1 MNMLIDTNVI
11 SIMVFKRTGYEEAVQ
26 LFRKIRECDSG
37 AFITIYI
44 KVGFSQ
50 TLKNKVA

>member
-11 SIMVFKRTGYEEAVQ
+11 SNMIFKRTGYEEAFQ

-44 KVGFSQ
+44 KVGFSK

>member
-11 SIMVFKRTGYEEAVQ
+11 SNMIFKRTGYEEAFQ
-26 LFRKIRECDSG
+26 LFRKIRECDGG
-37 AFITIYI
+37 AFRTTYI
-44 KVGFSQ
+44 KVGFSK